1 MVKYNGL
8 SDTELTDLLKSGD
21 HAAYTEIYHRY
32 WPVLFRHAR
41 KMLRDDD
48 EATDV
53 VQEVFATFW
62 SKSAELIFTVS
73 LSSYLYSA
81 TRNKI
86 IDLVNRNK
94 LKTNYLVSLQAFI
107 DKGEFITDNAVREHE
122 LSNQIESE
130 IARLPKKMRQIFELS
145 RKQNLS
151 YKQIADEIEISE
163 GTVKKQIS
171 NAIKILKIKLGSL
184 YFLFF

>member
-1 MVKYNGL
+1 MFKYNGL
-8 SDTELTDLLKSGD
+8 SDSELIGLLRSGD
-21 HAAYTEIYHRY
+21 HAAYTEIYQRY
-32 WPVLFRHAR
+32 WPILFRHAR

-53 VQEVFATFW
+53 IQEVFTAFW
-62 SKSAELIFTVS
+62 SKSAELILTVS
-73 LSSYLYSA
+73 LSSYLYSS
-81 TRNKI
+81 TRNKV

-94 LKTNYLVSLQAFI
+94 LKNNYLGSLQAFI

-130 IARLPKKMRQIFELS
+130 IARLPKKMREIFELS
-145 RKQNLS
+145 RKKNLS

-171 NAIKILKIKLGSL
+171 NAIKILKMKLGSL